1 MSYLWKEK
9 NNGVL
14 KMLNVAVLIICLV
27 LGIEYY
33 ILYLHKKRLE
43 EIENELLQVYSDE
56 DKENNS

>member
-1 MSYLWKEK
+1 
-9 NNGVL
+9 
-14 KMLNVAVLIICLV
+14 MLNVAVLIICLV